1 MLPKLRLVLA
11 AGEADPCLIPREY
24 RVALPT
30 VLGGRREVGAQA
42 DEEIDGDA
50 ERVQAD
56 EDERDGGAAA
66 RAALDVLEAREHAH
80 VVVLGA
86 ASEQGE
92 EVLRAAPLCTSTTT
106 LGPSHEYGLTGHTR

>member
-1 MLPKLRLVLA
+1 VLPKLRLVLA

-56 EDERDGGAAA
+56 EDERDGSTGAG
-66 RAALDVLEAREHAH
+66 AALDVFETREYAD

-86 ASEQGE
+86 ASK
-92 EVLRAAPLCTSTTT
+92 
-106 LGPSHEYGLTGHTR
+106 